1 MGLPTASNASPRA
14 EAWKWQSFV
23 QAGEPLPSLSA
34 MGVPVQDD
42 QLNWRLMQATPLGME
57 I

>member
-1 MGLPTASNASPRA
+1 
-14 EAWKWQSFV
+14 
-23 QAGEPLPSLSA
+23 